1 MKIKRMLAAALLW
14 GALFAALAQAAPP
27 AELTADTLE
36 YDAET
41 GIVEAKG
48 SVRITQDGAVATG
61 ESAFYNTRTKESR
74 LTGGVEVVR
83 ENMRM
88 NAATVTALA
97 GATQIVAE
105 GGVVAV
111 KDDWMLVAPRVEYDT
126 ERQYA
131 EIPRA
136 GSVKTGDGTVT
147 ADRMEAYLG
156 ENRVNAFGNVHIVS
170 PPRNL
175 EAFSDNATYDKNERG
190 KLVLS
195 GNAVAT
201 QDGNTLRGKTLTL
214 YLGEQG

>member
-1 MKIKRMLAAALLW
+1 MRIKRLLAAAFLL
-14 GALFAALAQAAPP
+14 GALSGGALQAAAP

-41 GIVEAKG
+41 GLVEAKG

-61 ESAFYNTRTKESR
+61 QTASYNTRTKESY
-74 LTGGVEVVR
+74 LSGGVEVVK
-83 ENMRM
+83 ESMRM
-88 NAATVTALA
+88 NAATVRALV

-105 GGVVAV
+105 GDVVAV
-111 KDDWMLVAPRVEYDT
+111 KDDWVLTAPRVEYDT

-131 EIPRA
+131 ELPSA
-136 GSVKTGDGTVT
+136 GRVETADGTVT

-156 ENRVNAFGNVHIVS
+156 EERVNAFGNVHIVS

-214 YLGEQG
+214 YLGEQR

>member
-1 MKIKRMLAAALLW
+1 MRLRRMLAAALLL
-14 GALFAALAQAAPP
+14 GALSVGAQAAPP
-27 AELTADTLE
+27 AELTADALE

-41 GIVEAKG
+41 GLVEAKG

-61 ESAFYNTRTKESR
+61 QEASYNTRTKESR
-74 LTGGVEVVR
+74 LTGGVEVVK
-83 ENMRM
+83 ENLRM
-88 NAATVTALA
+88 NAQIVTALA
-97 GATQIVAE
+97 GGTQIVAE
-105 GGVVAV
+105 GDVVAV
-111 KDDWMLVAPRVEYDT
+111 KDDWVLAAPRVTYDT

-131 EIPRA
+131 ELPSA
-136 GSVKTGDGTVT
+136 GRVETVDGTVT

-156 ENRVNAFGNVHIVS
+156 EDRVNAFGNVHIVS

-190 KLVLS
+190 KLVLT

-214 YLGEQG
+214 YLGEQR